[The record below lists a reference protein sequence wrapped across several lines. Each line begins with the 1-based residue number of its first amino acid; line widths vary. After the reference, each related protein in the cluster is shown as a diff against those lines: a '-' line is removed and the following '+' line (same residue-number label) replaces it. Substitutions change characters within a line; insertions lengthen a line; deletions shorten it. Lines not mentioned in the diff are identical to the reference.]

1 MNQENKV
8 NKFNLSNKR
17 FSRNIILFFVITGWL
32 RIMMLVIPSV
42 WIYMNTQDWR
52 SNDNQESSINK
63 LNDNIPT
70 LKIEQGD

>member
-1 MNQENKV
+1 MN
-8 NKFNLSNKR
+8 NKR

-52 SNDNQESSINK
+52 SNDNQQEGNIPTGLLPESSINK

-70 LKIEQGD
+70 LKIE

>member
-1 MNQENKV
+1 MN
-8 NKFNLSNKR
+8 NKR

-32 RIMMLVIPSV
+32 RVMALVIPSV

-52 SNDNQESSINK
+52 TNDNQESSINK

>member
-1 MNQENKV
+1 MKLN
-8 NKFNLSNKR
+8 NKR

-32 RIMMLVIPSV
+32 RVMMLVIPSV

>member
-1 MNQENKV
+1 MN
-8 NKFNLSNKR
+8 NKR

-52 SNDNQESSINK
+52 DNV
-63 LNDNIPT
+63 NIPA

>member
-1 MNQENKV
+1 MN
-8 NKFNLSNKR
+8 NKR

-32 RIMMLVIPSV
+32 RVMMLVIPSV

>member
-1 MNQENKV
+1 MKLN
-8 NKFNLSNKR
+8 NKR

-32 RIMMLVIPSV
+32 RVMALVIPSV
-42 WIYMNTQDWR
+42 WIYINTQDWR
-52 SNDNQESSINK
+52 NNDNQESSINK